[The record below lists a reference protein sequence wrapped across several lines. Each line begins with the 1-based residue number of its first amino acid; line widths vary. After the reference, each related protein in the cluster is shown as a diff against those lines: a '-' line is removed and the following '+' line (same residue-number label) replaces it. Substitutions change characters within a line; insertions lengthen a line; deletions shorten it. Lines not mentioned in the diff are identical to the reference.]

1 MYYGTR
7 QWENPVSEYTNTLEL
22 HTSINLITWKCSKI
36 VNEIFKTGKNN
47 LIKFLIQQNVSYL
60 DVDNIS

>member
-7 QWENPVSEYTNTLEL
+7 QWENPVSEYNTLEL

-36 VNEIFKTGKNN
+36 VNEIFTTGKNN
-47 LIKFLIQQNVSYL
+47 LIKFLIQQNVSFL

>member
-7 QWENPVSEYTNTLEL
+7 QWENPVSEYNNTLEL

-36 VNEIFKTGKNN
+36 VNEIFTTGKNN
-47 LIKFLIQQNVSYL
+47 LIKFLIQQNVSFL